1 MKKHNETRKDRKLS
15 LRKDTVRALDQ
26 VDLTKIAGGDYTS
39 TTHRTF
45 DC

>member
-1 MKKHNETRKDRKLS
+1 MKNQNQARKQRKLS
-15 LRKDTVRALDQ
+15 LQKDIVRALDP
-26 VDLTKIAGGDYTS
+26 VDLAKVAGGDYTS